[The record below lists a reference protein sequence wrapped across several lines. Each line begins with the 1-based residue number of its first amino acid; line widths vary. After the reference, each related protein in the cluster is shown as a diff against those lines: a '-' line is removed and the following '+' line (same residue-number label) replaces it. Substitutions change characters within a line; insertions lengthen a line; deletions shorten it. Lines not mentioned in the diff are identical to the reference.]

1 MAHAE
6 NHLLARLQ
14 ADDRASI
21 VAAGQPVQLT
31 LGTVLCEPGQRMRHV
46 YFPEDCLVSLVT
58 GEAGQPGL
66 AVGLVGREGM
76 LGTPL
81 ALGVRTMPLQ
91 ALVQGAGGA
100 LRIATTPFRRELLR
114 NKGLQQSLSRYVYV
128 LMTQL
133 ASATACMRFHSVEPR
148 LARWLLMTQDRARSS
163 DFHITHEFLAHMLGV
178 RRVGITA
185 AAGALQRRGLIR
197 YHRGHIT
204 VLERAGLEA
213 TACSC
218 YAADRHIYRVT
229 LG

>member
-1 MAHAE
+1 
-6 NHLLARLQ
+6 L
-14 ADDRASI
+14 S
-21 VAAGQPVQLT
+21 
-31 LGTVLCEPGQRMRHV
+31 
-46 YFPEDCLVSLVT
+46 
-58 GEAGQPGL
+58 
-66 AVGLVGREGM
+66 
-76 LGTPL
+76 
-81 ALGVRTMPLQ
+81 
-91 ALVQGAGGA
+91 
-100 LRIATTPFRRELLR
+100 R

-128 LMTQL
+128 LMAQL
-133 ASATACMRFHSVEPR
+133 ASATACMRFHPVEPR